1 MTRTMTR
8 RAALAALGAGAAAP
22 FLGTRA
28 AARRPRTAGRARQS
42 ATQQAAGRG
51 SGPAGDLP
59 LHYLSL
65 REAARRIEARENS
78 SSEITE
84 ALLDRIAAVDG
95 RLRSYATVLADEARA
110 AAADA
115 DREIGAGNYR
125 GPLHGVPIAVKDLCF
140 TRGVRTM
147 GATPVLA
154 DFVPDYDAT
163 VVARL
168 TGAGAVLLGKL
179 NLTEG
184 AMAAYHPD
192 FDIPVNPW
200 DPDLWP
206 GVSSS
211 GSGVATA
218 AGLCFGSLGSDTGG
232 SIRFPSAQCGLV
244 GIKPTWGL
252 VSRYGVLEL
261 AGSLDHVGPM
271 TRSVAD
277 AAIMLEAMAGED
289 PNDPTSLPGPAPRL
303 LAALDGGVAGLRLG
317 YDRRYAADG
326 VDPAVAA
333 AVEEALG
340 VLVGL
345 GAETVEV
352 EVPEAPFGDWGT
364 ICSYEAV
371 RAHADHYPLRASEYG
386 PYFGQFL
393 ANGAAVTTGE
403 YAAATER
410 RADFTGRF
418 EALLAT
424 VDALVCPSTTTPIP
438 VLDGMGYDTI
448 DAFGEALVSI
458 SRRFDPPLTGIQRFT
473 APADFA
479 GTPTI
484 SVPCGF
490 TAAGAPLSLQLVG
503 RDRSEAMLCRIA
515 HAYEQAT
522 EWHLRHPDV

>member
-1 MTRTMTR
+1 MTAAMTR

-22 FLGTRA
+22 FLGSRA
-28 AARRPRTAGRARQS
+28 AAGRPRPGAPRQTASGA
-42 ATQQAAGRG
+42 AAAG
-51 SGPAGDLP
+51 DVP

-65 REAARRIEARENS
+65 REAARRIEARDIS
-78 SSEITE
+78 SAELTE

-95 RLRSYATVLADEARA
+95 RLKSYATVMAEQARGA
-110 AAADA
+110 AAEA
-115 DREIGAGNYR
+115 DREIAAGNYR
-125 GPLHGVPIAVKDLCF
+125 GPLHGVPIAVKDLCY

-163 VVARL
+163 VVARFHA
-168 TGAGAVLLGKL
+168 AGAVTLGKL

-192 FDIPVNPW
+192 FDVPVNPW
-200 DPDLWP
+200 DPDLWA
-206 GVSSS
+206 GASSS

-232 SIRFPSAQCGLV
+232 SIRFPSAQCGIV

-271 TRSVAD
+271 TRTVAD
-277 AAIMLEAMAGED
+277 AAIMLEAIAGED

-303 LAALDGGVAGLRLG
+303 LDGLDGGVAGLRLG
-317 YDRRYAADG
+317 YDRQYAANG
-326 VDPAVAA
+326 VDPAVSG
-333 AVEEALG
+333 AVEEALD

-345 GAETVEV
+345 GAVAVEV
-352 EVPEAPFGDWGT
+352 EVPEAPFADWGT
-364 ICSYEAV
+364 ICYYEAV

-386 PYFGQFL
+386 PYFGEFL
-393 ANGAAVTTGE
+393 ANGAAVTDAE
-403 YAAATER
+403 YAAAMAR
-410 RADFTGRF
+410 RADFTARF
-418 EALLAT
+418 EAMLAT
-424 VDALVCPSTTTPIP
+424 VDALVCPSATTAFPM
-438 VLDGMGYDTI
+438 LDGMAYDTMG
-448 DAFGEALVSI
+448 AFDEALASI
-458 SRRFDPPLTGIQRFT
+458 ARRFDPPLTGIQQFT

-479 GTPTI
+479 GTPTV

-490 TAAGAPLSLQLVG
+490 SAAGAPLSLQLVG
-503 RDRSEAMLCRIA
+503 RDRSEATLCRLG
-515 HAYEQAT
+515 HAYERAT
-522 EWHLRHPDV
+522 EWHLRHPEV

>member
-1 MTRTMTR
+1 MKTTITR
-8 RAALAALGAGAAAP
+8 RAALAALAAGAAAG
-22 FLGTRA
+22 FLRPRA
-28 AARRPRTAGRARQS
+28 ATGRPLRN
-42 ATQQAAGRG
+42 ATPQAAGG
-51 SGPAGDLP
+51 STASAGDAS

-65 REAARRIEARENS
+65 REAARRIENREIS
-78 SSEITE
+78 SVELTE

-95 RLRSYATVLADEARA
+95 RLKSYATVMADQARA
-110 AAADA
+110 AADEA
-115 DREIGAGNYR
+115 DREIAAGNYR
-125 GPLHGVPIAVKDLCF
+125 GPLHGVPIAVKDLCY

-168 TGAGAVLLGKL
+168 SGAGAVLLGKL

-200 DPDLWP
+200 DEGLWP
-206 GVSSS
+206 GASSS

-232 SIRFPSAQCGLV
+232 SIRFPSAQCGIV

-271 TRSVAD
+271 TRTVAD
-277 AAIMLEAMAGED
+277 AAIMLEAIAGED

-303 LAALDGGVAGLRLG
+303 LDALDGGVAGLRLG
-317 YDRRYAADG
+317 YDRRYATVG

-333 AVEEALG
+333 GVEEALG
-340 VLVGL
+340 VLTEL
-345 GAETVEV
+345 GAEAVEV
-352 EVPEAPFGDWGT
+352 EVPGASVDDWGT
-364 ICSYEAV
+364 ICAYEAV
-371 RAHADHYPLRASEYG
+371 RAHADHYPVRASEYG
-386 PYFGQFL
+386 AYFGEFL
-393 ANGAAVTTGE
+393 ASGAAVTDGE
-403 YAAATER
+403 YAAAMER
-410 RADFTGRF
+410 RADFAARY
-418 EALLAT
+418 EALLGT
-424 VDALVCPSTTTPIP
+424 VDALVCPSTTTPMP
-438 VLDGMGYDTI
+438 VLDGMAYEGTEE
-448 DAFGEALVSI
+448 FGAALASI
-458 SRRFDPPLTGIQRFT
+458 GQRFDPPLAGIQQFT

-490 TAAGAPLSLQLVG
+490 NAAGAPLGLQLVG
-503 RDRSEAMLCRIA
+503 RDRSEATLCRLA

-522 EWHLRHPDV
+522 EWHRRHPDV

>member
-1 MTRTMTR
+1 MKTAMTR

-22 FLGTRA
+22 FLGS
-28 AARRPRTAGRARQS
+28 RP
-42 ATQQAAGRG
+42 AAGRPRRG
-51 SGPAGDLP
+51 ATVQTEGGAAAGNEVP

-65 REAARRIEARENS
+65 REAARRIEAREIS
-78 SSEITE
+78 SAELTE

-95 RLRSYATVLADEARA
+95 RLRSYATVMADHARA
-110 AAADA
+110 AAAEA
-115 DREIGAGNYR
+115 DREIAAGHYR
-125 GPLHGVPIAVKDLCF
+125 GPLHGVPIAVKDLCY

-163 VVARL
+163 VVERL
-168 TGAGAVLLGKL
+168 AGAGAVLLGKL

-192 FDIPVNPW
+192 FDVPVNPW

-206 GVSSS
+206 GASSS

-232 SIRFPSAQCGLV
+232 SIRFPSAQCGIV

-271 TRSVAD
+271 TRTVAD
-277 AAIMLEAMAGED
+277 AAIVLEAIAGED

-303 LAALDGGVAGLRLG
+303 LDGLDGGVAGLRLG

-326 VDPAVAA
+326 VDPAVTG
-333 AVEEALG
+333 AVEEALS

-345 GAETVEV
+345 GAEAIDV
-352 EVPEAPFGDWGT
+352 EVPEAPFVDWGT
-364 ICSYEAV
+364 ICAYETV
-371 RAHADHYPLRASEYG
+371 RAHADNYPLRASEYG
-386 PYFGQFL
+386 PYFGGFL
-393 ANGAAVTTGE
+393 ALGAAVTDAE
-403 YAAATER
+403 YAAAMER
-410 RADFTGRF
+410 RADFTARF
-418 EALLAT
+418 EAMLAT
-424 VDALVCPSTTTPIP
+424 VDALVCPSTTTAFPA
-438 VLDGMGYDTI
+438 LEGMAYDTMA
-448 DAFGEALVSI
+448 AFDEALASI
-458 SRRFDPPLTGIQRFT
+458 ARRFDPPLTGIQQFT

-490 TAAGAPLSLQLVG
+490 NAAGAPLSLQLVG
-503 RDRSEAMLCRIA
+503 RDRSEATLCRLG

-522 EWHLRHPDV
+522 EWHLRHPEV